1 MRNSEE
7 EARLYREVKDGGY
20 MVATARA
27 TALSKNCWTTI
38 EVERERFAR
47 EWKGMKMEVCYL

>member
-27 TALSKNCWTTI
+27 TGL
-38 EVERERFAR
+38 
-47 EWKGMKMEVCYL
+47 